1 MINAA
6 IKLDANS
13 KGKVAKATKQVV
25 NIPVLPQEKHD
36 YYWHTVEADYVLCEP
51 EIHAA
56 EHAKVTHRRRIL

>member
-13 KGKVAKATKQVV
+13 NGKAAKAIKQVI
-25 NIPVLPQEKHD
+25 NIPGVPQEKHD
-36 YYWHTVEADYVLCEP
+36 SYWYTVEADYVLYEP

-56 EHAKVTHRRRIL
+56 EHAKVPHRRRIL